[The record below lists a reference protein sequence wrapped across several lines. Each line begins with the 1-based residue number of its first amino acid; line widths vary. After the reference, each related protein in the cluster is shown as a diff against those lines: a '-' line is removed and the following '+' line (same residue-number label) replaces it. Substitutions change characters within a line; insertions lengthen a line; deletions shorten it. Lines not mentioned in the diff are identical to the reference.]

1 MSGPLTALRAETA
14 IGQLANELS
23 IDGASLLTRYHRELR
38 RLVDAGSTQGAAEA
52 SAFITV
58 STEAR
63 ERRTTIDRFHAKRS
77 KARK

>member
-1 MSGPLTALRAETA
+1 MSGPLTALRTETDLAHLAAEL
-14 IGQLANELS
+14 G
-23 IDGASLLTRYHRELR
+23 IDGVSLTTRYHRELR

-52 SAFITV
+52 SAFLTV
-58 STEAR
+58 SSEAR

>member
-1 MSGPLTALRAETA
+1 MSGPLTALRTETA
-14 IGQLANELS
+14 LGHLAAELG
-23 IDGASLLTRYHRELR
+23 IDGIALCTRYHREVS
-38 RLVDAGSTQGAAEA
+38 RLVDAGSTQAAAEA
-52 SAFITV
+52 SAFHTV